1 MKPLSH
7 HKHGRGTLQRG
18 SQAFTLPEM
27 MVTVAVF
34 MLMMA
39 GLIYCY
45 IFGLR
50 IDQVT
55 KIKLGA
61 SDDARSAIAHM
72 TDEIRSATYIKIG
85 SGTLNSF
92 TEVVTNALQ
101 AGNAIEIHPDGTDTN
116 WIRYYYE
123 TNMNSSNYTMLLRTT
138 DGVSATNVIAHRI
151 SANVPIFSSEDSWGR
166 TLTNNENNRVIGMTL
181 QFYQIEYPVVKIGPS
196 NYYDFYQLH
205 TRITRRRLY

>member
-1 MKPLSH
+1 MKRLSH
-7 HKHGRGTLQRG
+7 YKHGRGILQRG

-27 MVTVAVF
+27 MITVAVF
-34 MLMMA
+34 ILLMT

-45 IFGLR
+45 IYGLR
-50 IDQVT
+50 MDQIT
-55 KIKLGA
+55 KVKLGA

-72 TDEIRSATYIKIG
+72 TDEIRSAIRIKIG
-85 SGTLNSF
+85 NGSLTSF
-92 TEVVTNALQ
+92 TEVGTNALQ
-101 AGNAIEIHPDGTDTN
+101 AGNAIQIYPTDTN

-123 TNMNSSNYTMLLRTT
+123 TNMASSNYTMLLRTT
-138 DGVSATNVIAHRI
+138 DGMTASNVIAHRI
-151 SANVPIFSSEDSWGR
+151 SGNVPIFSSEDSWGK

-181 QFYQIEYPVVKIGPS
+181 QFYQIEYPIVKIGPS